1 MIRQGIDVDED
12 GQHSSC
18 ILYIN
23 YQGESQTRGLT
34 ILNVDLRRSFF
45 YMDHSSNIAL
55 SFQHAA
61 PNSV

>member
-34 ILNVDLRRSFF
+34 ILNVDLR
-45 YMDHSSNIAL
+45 
-55 SFQHAA
+55 
-61 PNSV
+61 